1 MDLSLTKRMLY
12 QLSYEGNCLQGQ
24 QGALT
29 DVTSANA
36 RHASCRCCRW

>member
-12 QLSYEGNCLQGQ
+12 QLSYEGNCLLDP

-29 DVTSANA
+29 DVTSAGGTQTA
-36 RHASCRCCRW
+36 AVH